1 MSSPEQRLLKAVWGK
16 TEILYDRRQKK
27 PRRSGWR
34 GGRRE
39 SDWPDA
45 FGTRPQ
51 KRQAKSTKM
60 IM

>member
-1 MSSPEQRLLKAVWGK
+1 MSSPEKRLLKAVWGK
-16 TEILYDRRQKK
+16 TEILYDRRQQK

-39 SDWPDA
+39 SDWLEA
-45 FGTRPQ
+45 IETRRQ
-51 KRQAKSTKM
+51 KRQAKPAKM